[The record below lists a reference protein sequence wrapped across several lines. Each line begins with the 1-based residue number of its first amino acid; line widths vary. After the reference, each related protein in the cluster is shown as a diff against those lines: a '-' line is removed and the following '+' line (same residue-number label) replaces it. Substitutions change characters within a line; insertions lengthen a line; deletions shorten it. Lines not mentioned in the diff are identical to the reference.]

1 MIKKILMVIIIIVA
15 IVFVFNNFIGSKHS
29 EVFET
34 SEELYSVMAEDILD
48 FKKVATY
55 KVSQPI
61 NSISYNQ
68 IINYATQED
77 NVAGNCLYWMTW
89 TTKQKGDHFEITC
102 RYKYYVSKHQYRK
115 VCKMAKTIAKDIGIL
130 SDYGKIKV
138 VHDYLIETNNYNIG
152 SDGPYR
158 ALYKGQS
165 NCNGYALSFMAI
177 MRECGIETT
186 YETGDNHAWNS
197 VKLDGQWYNIDVTW
211 DDSGVWDKEGGTRYD
226 YFLRGNSDWSG
237 HHHGNATAKSKYTTT
252 EKIDAKLKN
261 YKLMLFLR
269 NLVGIIMIVTIIII
283 INNKIKK
290 HFKNKKF
297 ESKTIP
303 LPSNINNTNITDDD
317 IVCGK

>member
-1 MIKKILMVIIIIVA
+1 MSKEVVE
-15 IVFVFNNFIGSKHS
+15 FIEYVLTAADLKCKSWK
-29 EVFET
+29 V
-34 SEELYSVMAEDILD
+34 LDI
-48 FKKVATY
+48 
-55 KVSQPI
+55 
-61 NSISYNQ
+61 
-68 IINYATQED
+68 D
-77 NVAGNCLYWMTW
+77 NDN
-89 TTKQKGDHFEITC
+89 I
-102 RYKYYVSKHQYRK
+102 
-115 VCKMAKTIAKDIGIL
+115 
-130 SDYGKIKV
+130 
-138 VHDYLIETNNYNIG
+138 YLAVDSETNNYNIG

-252 EKIDAKLKN
+252 EKIDVKLKN

-283 INNKIKK
+283 II
-290 HFKNKKF
+290 
-297 ESKTIP
+297 
-303 LPSNINNTNITDDD
+303 
-317 IVCGK
+317 